1 MTAHEYSIQTGVISQ
16 KTHVASSCQIASKFH
31 WRPALIEN
39 PAFPAFL
46 LLSLQT
52 VQTSRYEK

>member
-16 KTHVASSCQIASKFH
+16 KKQVASSCQMASKFR
-31 WRPALIEN
+31 WPPALIEN
-39 PAFPAFL
+39 PAFRAFL

-52 VQTSRYEK
+52 IQTSRYEK